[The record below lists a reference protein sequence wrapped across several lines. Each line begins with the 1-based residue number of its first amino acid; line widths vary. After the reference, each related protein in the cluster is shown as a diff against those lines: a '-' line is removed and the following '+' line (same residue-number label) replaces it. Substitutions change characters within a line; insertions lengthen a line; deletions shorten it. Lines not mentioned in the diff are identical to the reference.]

1 MKYTVILAA
10 AAAILA
16 AGIQPKSVSNMKNTS
31 TPASAPAKENNPF
44 LSAWN
49 TPYNI
54 PDFSRIKA
62 EHYLP
67 AFEEGMRQQKAE
79 IDAIINNK
87 KAPTFEN
94 TILAYEYSGRL
105 LKEVSAVFFNLS
117 ECENSPEMEAIEEK
131 VTPLLSAHG
140 DDIALNEKLFAR
152 IKTVYEKEKN
162 NKKSKLNPEQRR
174 LLEETYKGFV
184 RSGANVP
191 ADKQKRF
198 RELNEEIASLTMRF
212 AQNVLKATN
221 AYKKVLPDGT
231 TVTLDMPTWEPFM
244 QSCPDR
250 KLREEVW
257 HAFTDRCKE
266 GEFDNT
272 GIINKLVNLRL
283 ERAQILGFRTHADWV
298 LDDCLAKTPDNVY
311 KCLLE
316 IWKPALRV
324 AMQERDQ
331 YQKMLEQDQPG
342 AKLQPWDWRYYS
354 EKLRAERYAL
364 DDAVVR
370 PYFSLDSVR
379 AGAFMVANKLY
390 GLTFT
395 ERKDL
400 PSYDKEAR
408 VFEVKDGKRTIGILY
423 MDFHPR
429 ASKRSGAW
437 MTEFR
442 GQYRDQKGNNVIP
455 IIQVVCNFTKPTKDK
470 PSLLNFDESE
480 TLFHE
485 FGHALH
491 GLLSNCTYPSLA
503 GTNVPRDF
511 VELPS
516 QIMENWCRH
525 PQVMKMY
532 AKHYK
537 TGEPIPDKLIRK
549 IEAAATYGQGFITT
563 ELLAASLLDMDY
575 YTLKDEQTIDPLAF
589 EEKTMK
595 KIGLIPE
602 IISRYR
608 SPYFQHVF
616 TTGYDAGYY
625 SYTWTAIL
633 DADAFEAFVESGDLF
648 NPELA
653 KKFRHLLESGNTVE
667 PMELYRQFRG
677 KDPSTKA
684 LLKRKGMLASND
696 KRMDMS
702 KGDGR
707 PVLKKGDKNQ
717 DVKKDEK
724 VQDIK
729 KGGKSQAIKNADSSR
744 LKLDVK

>member
-1 MKYTVILAA
+1 MMKHKLSILMAA
-10 AAAILA
+10 ATLFAVGCQNNQSDMNDTA
-16 AGIQPKSVSNMKNTS
+16 
-31 TPASAPAKENNPF
+31 NPF
-44 LSAWN
+44 FSEWN

-54 PDFSRIKA
+54 PDFSRIKT
-62 EHYLP
+62 EHYIP
-67 AFEEGMRQQKAE
+67 AFEEGIRQQKAE
-79 IDAIINNK
+79 IDAIVNNPE
-87 KAPTFEN
+87 APTFEN
-94 TILAYEYSGRL
+94 TILAYEYSGQL
-105 LKEVSAVFFNLS
+105 LREVSSIFFNLS
-117 ECENSPEMEAIEEK
+117 ECENSEEMEAIEEK
-131 VTPLLSAHG
+131 VTPMLAAHG
-140 DDIALNEKLFAR
+140 DDIALNAKLFER
-152 IKTVYEKEKN
+152 IKAVYDQRESLN
-162 NKKSKLNPEQRR
+162 LNPEQAR

-191 ADKQKRF
+191 ADKQARF
-198 RELNEEIASLTMRF
+198 RELNEQIANLTMRF

-221 AYKKVLPDGT
+221 DYKKVLPNGDT
-231 TVTLDMPTWEPFM
+231 LTLDMPTWEPFM
-244 QSCPDR
+244 QTCADR

-257 HAFTDRCKE
+257 HAFTDRCKD

-272 GIINKLVNLRL
+272 KIIDTLVNLRL
-283 ERAQILGFRTHADWV
+283 ERANILGFATHADWV
-298 LDDCLAKTPDNVY
+298 LDDCLAKTPANVY
-311 KCLLE
+311 KCLLD
-316 IWKPALRV
+316 IWNPALKV
-324 AMQERDQ
+324 AKQERDQ
-331 YQKMLEQDQPG
+331 YQKMLEKDEPG

-354 EKLRAERYAL
+354 EKLRAEKYAL

-370 PYFSLDSVR
+370 PYFCLDSVR
-379 AGAFMVANKLY
+379 EGAFMVANKLY

-395 ERKDL
+395 ERTDL
-400 PSYDKEAR
+400 PTYDKEAR
-408 VFEVKDGKRTIGILY
+408 CFEVKDGDRTIGILY

-442 GQYRDQKGNNVIP
+442 GQHIDRQTGENVIP
-455 IIQVVCNFTKPTKDK
+455 IIQVVCNFTKPTADK

-491 GLLSNCTYPSLA
+491 GLLSDCTYPSLA

-516 QIMENWCRH
+516 QVMENWCRH
-525 PQVMKMY
+525 PQVMKIY

-537 TGEPIPDKLIRK
+537 TGEAIPDELIKK

-575 YTLKDEQTIDPLAF
+575 YSIKQKQHIDPLAF
-589 EEKTMK
+589 EEQAMN

-608 SPYFQHVF
+608 SPYFQHIF

-633 DADAFEAFVESGDLF
+633 DADAFEAFAESGDLF

-667 PMELYRQFRG
+667 PMDLYRAFRG
-677 KDPSTKA
+677 KDPSPRA
-684 LLKRKGMLASND
+684 LLKRKGML
-696 KRMDMS
+696 
-702 KGDGR
+702 
-707 PVLKKGDKNQ
+707 
-717 DVKKDEK
+717 
-724 VQDIK
+724 
-729 KGGKSQAIKNADSSR
+729 
-744 LKLDVK
+744 